1 MSKAPFS
8 LGHVFTPKREEVV
21 CLPLFSIP
29 IIAESDLGSGSITS
43 TVLHENEYRVREVLA
58 GRHHRS
64 LVQALL
70 KEGLSAG
77 SDLVSCWFTLPR
89 LGRLQGWRSYNFA
102 RKSNTVLLCPP
113 GKKILLFPRFLLVL
127 LAKLSA
133 MTEKS
138 MVRPSLWLTYFWTAV
153 HFPIIWLISQGPA
166 ISNA

>member
-43 TVLHENEYRVREVLA
+43 TGLHENEYRVREVLA

-64 LVQALL
+64 LVQALP

-77 SDLVSCWFTLPR
+77 SDLVSC
-89 LGRLQGWRSYNFA
+89 
-102 RKSNTVLLCPP
+102 
-113 GKKILLFPRFLLVL
+113 
-127 LAKLSA
+127 
-133 MTEKS
+133 
-138 MVRPSLWLTYFWTAV
+138 
-153 HFPIIWLISQGPA
+153 
-166 ISNA
+166 